1 MIKLLQN
8 KVLVKRI
15 AAIGLG
21 ALVPFAFAPYNLY
34 FISLFSLSILFYL
47 WSIAS
52 SARESFILGYLF
64 GFAMFGVGVNW
75 LHISINLFGGVNIFG
90 ALSFTYIFIAYIS
103 LYPALCGYLA
113 ARFFKHTRIITL
125 PALWLL
131 TEWCRG
137 WMLTGF
143 PWLNIGSSQTD
154 SVLAGF
160 APVLGDYGV
169 TFFVCL
175 SAMALITLITGN
187 TKRKVISGLLLILII
202 ISSSLLNNI
211 NWTYDLNKDIDIVL
225 VQGAIPQEQKWKPE
239 QRQKTYELYSGLS
252 KPFWSSDLII
262 WPETAIP
269 SLYHL
274 AYDFIIPISSEQS
287 SSNAMFM
294 SGLAYKDSKSNNY
307 FNSVLLIDDE
317 HRFYHKNHLV
327 PFGEYLPYKSLLG
340 EILRFLKIPMSDF
353 SSGDPEQKLFETDK
367 GIFGMSICY
376 EDAYG
381 SEVRKALPDAN
392 ILINV
397 SNDAWFGDSL
407 APHQHLQMARMR
419 ALENGRY
426 LLRST
431 NTGVSAVIDNKGQ
444 LVSRSPQFKPHAL
457 SATVKL
463 YAGETPY
470 SKFGNSLILSL
481 CILGLILCFIINS
494 QFKPTI
500 ESH

>member
-1 MIKLLQN
+1 MRFLQH
-8 KVLVKRI
+8 KHFVKRLSAL
-15 AAIGLG
+15 AAG
-21 ALVPFAFAPYNLY
+21 ALIPFAFAPYNLY
-34 FISLFSLSILFYL
+34 FVSIFSLSILFYF
-47 WSIAS
+47 WSTTS
-52 SARESFILGYLF
+52 STRESFILGYLF

-90 ALSFTYIFIAYIS
+90 ALLFTYIFIAYIS

-113 ARFFKHTRIITL
+113 ARFFKHARFITL
-125 PALWLL
+125 PVLWLL

-154 SVLAGF
+154 SVLAGI
-160 APVLGDYGV
+160 APVLGDYGI

-175 SAMALITLITGN
+175 SAMAITTLITGD

-202 ISSSLLNNI
+202 LSSSLLNNI
-211 NWTYDLNKDIDIVL
+211 YWTNDLNKDIDIVL

-239 QRQKTYELYSGLS
+239 QRQKTYEIYSNLS

-274 AYDFIIPISSEQS
+274 ADDFIIPISSEQLS
-287 SSNAMFM
+287 GNAIFM
-294 SGLAYKDSKSNNY
+294 SGLAYKDSMSNDY
-307 FNSVLLIDDE
+307 FNSVLLIDDK
-317 HRFYHKNHLV
+317 HHFYHKNHLV
-327 PFGEYLPYKSLLG
+327 PFGEYLPFKSFLG

-407 APHQHLQMARMR
+407 APHQHLHMARMR

-431 NTGVSAVIDNKGQ
+431 NTGISAVIDNKGKIISQ
-444 LVSRSPQFKPHAL
+444 SPQFKPHAL

-463 YAGETPY
+463 YSGETPY
-470 SKFGNSLILSL
+470 SKFGNSLILSI
-481 CILGLILCFIINS
+481 CILGLFLSFMFR
-494 QFKPTI
+494 QEHKPTI
-500 ESH
+500 KNQ

>member
-1 MIKLLQN
+1 MRFLQN
-8 KVLVKRI
+8 KILVKRLLSI
-15 AAIGLG
+15 ILG
-21 ALVPFAFAPYNLY
+21 ALVPFAFAPYNFY
-34 FISLFSLSILFYL
+34 FISLITLSVLFYFWL
-47 WSIAS
+47 NTN
-52 SARESFILGYLF
+52 SAREAFILGYLF
-64 GFAMFGVGVNW
+64 AFAMFGVGVNW
-75 LHISINLFGGVNIFG
+75 LHISINLFGGVNIIG

-103 LYPALCGYLA
+103 LYPALCGYLGI
-113 ARFFKHTRIITL
+113 RFFKYARVIAL

-143 PWLNIGSSQTD
+143 PWLNVGSSQTD
-154 SVLAGF
+154 SILAGF

-169 TFFVCL
+169 TLFACL
-175 SAMALITLITGN
+175 SAMAITILVTGN
-187 TKRKVISGLLLILII
+187 TKHRSTGGILLILII
-202 ISSSLLNNI
+202 LSSTILSKI
-211 NWTYDLNKDIDIVL
+211 NWTNDLGRNIDIAL
-225 VQGAIPQEQKWKPE
+225 IQGAIPQEQKWKPE
-239 QRQKTYELYSGLS
+239 QRQKTYEIYSALS

-269 SLYHL
+269 SLYQL
-274 AYDFIIPISSEQS
+274 ADDFIRPISNEQM
-287 SSNAMFM
+287 SNNALFM
-294 SGLAYKDSKSNNY
+294 SGLAYKDPESNNY

-317 HRFYHKNHLV
+317 HRFYHKYHLV
-327 PFGEYLPYKSLLG
+327 PFGEYLPFKPFLG
-340 EILRFLKIPMSDF
+340 KILRFLKIPMSDF
-353 SSGDPEQKLFETDK
+353 SSGDPEQKIFETER
-367 GIFGMSICY
+367 GVFGMSICY

-397 SNDAWFGDSL
+397 SNDAWFGNSF

-431 NTGVSAVIDNKGQ
+431 NTGVSAVIDNKGK
-444 LVSRSPQFKPHAL
+444 VITRSPQFKPHAL

-470 SKFGNSLILSL
+470 SKFGNTLIISFCILSL
-481 CILGLILCFIINS
+481 LLCFMFNRK
-494 QFKPTI
+494 FKP
-500 ESH
+500 SS